1 MEPSENI
8 EFKIVIVEGDGH
20 CICRC
25 FAEEL
30 CLPLAY
36 ILQTLWDHFEKKS
49 ESYLETS
56 TYKSKDDLL
65 KALGEYLFA
74 KRYGQEVVDFVVFA
88 LSEIYKLRVYIFIDA
103 LDSLP
108 NDSIGEDFQKS
119 IYLMKRKDHY
129 DLVKK
134 IVETEQNDPNI
145 DANGNL

>member
-1 MEPSENI
+1 MD
-8 EFKIVIVEGDGH
+8 IVFVVVLQKSCVYHWHTFYKLFGT
-20 CICRC
+20 
-25 FAEEL
+25 
-30 CLPLAY
+30 
-36 ILQTLWDHFEKKS
+36 ILKKKS